1 MRNQKKPQLIQ
12 NKISN
17 KCIFACLRPDFCTIY
32 MDKISNI
39 MNITR
44 EELQKFENNFR
55 FLVEKYI
62 QYFDQYNL
70 LIFNSKRTSDEDLEL
85 KMIQEMLVSIGR
97 ILAVTI
103 RTMGD
108 DLFGKALNLY
118 YHYKQIASTGDT
130 DAQSLIKELKPLFAN
145 SLSNRIYMN

>member
-1 MRNQKKPQLIQ
+1 
-12 NKISN
+12 
-17 KCIFACLRPDFCTIY
+17 
-32 MDKISNI
+32 

-44 EELQKFENNFR
+44 DELQIFENNFR

-62 QYFDQYNL
+62 QYFDQYNV
-70 LIFNSKRTSDEDLEL
+70 LIFNVNRTSKEDLEL
-85 KMIQEMLVSIGR
+85 KMIHELLVSIGK

-118 YHYKQIASTGDT
+118 YHYKQIAGSGDP